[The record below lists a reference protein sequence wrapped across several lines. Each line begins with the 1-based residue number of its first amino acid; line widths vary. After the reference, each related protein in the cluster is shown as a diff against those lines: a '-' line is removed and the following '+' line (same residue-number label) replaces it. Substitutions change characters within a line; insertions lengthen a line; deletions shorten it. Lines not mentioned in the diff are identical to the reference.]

1 MLEISWSEIL
11 ILGIVLMVFVG
22 PKDLPVVLRTLGK
35 YTGLVRGYF
44 GDIRAQFNVVL
55 REFEIDQLEEE
66 GGARRP
72 AVKSS
77 GNHTEPSTIGVPSES
92 PIASTDVNATAP
104 APEVDAASVYDGD
117 ARPPMPMPSYDI
129 QFDPGSTS
137 HVRAATTD

>member
-72 AVKSS
+72 AVLRR
-77 GNHTEPSTIGVPSES
+77 GEGHPRRAI
-92 PIASTDVNATAP
+92 P
-104 APEVDAASVYDGD
+104 A
-117 ARPPMPMPSYDI
+117 R
-129 QFDPGSTS
+129 
-137 HVRAATTD
+137 

>member
-117 ARPPMPMPSYDI
+117 AQPPMPMPSYDI